1 MKIQNSIV
9 SVQTSSGV
17 KEVLTTSLLLLFTQY
32 LQSKMHSF
40 VNRIFKS
47 EIHLPSAEKLWQ
59 IPQAF
64 ELPRDPFIPFLSTP
78 LDVHATSYF
87 AASARIRSFSCI
99 DSPCLN
105 SISFTSIISF
115 IIHEYMFDVNLFRTF
130 VRIIVSG
137 VCRACLRKLLS
148 DTKYEKKKN
157 FCQCIRQQKFF
168 FFHLLMN

>member
-1 MKIQNSIV
+1 MQYALYRSIPCLH
-9 SVQTSSGV
+9 SICSHKHNDSSAAP
-17 KEVLTTSLLLLFTQY
+17 LIARY
-32 LQSKMHSF
+32 
-40 VNRIFKS
+40 
-47 EIHLPSAEKLWQ
+47 HLPSAEKLWQ

-115 IIHEYMFDVNLFRTF
+115 IIHEYMFGVNLFRTF

-148 DTKYEKKKN
+148 DTKYEKNEK
-157 FCQCIRQQKFF
+157 
-168 FFHLLMN
+168 LLSVHSPTEVFLFSLVNELM